1 MHQLLDQHQV
11 MKILP
16 PARFRSYSFQS
27 NFGDSKRIE
36 SGWYGYDAEDHGVPI
51 SVNNFVIRAT
61 ALALKEGPEAN
72 GNLDVLK
79 TPMLKNADQNSLSD
93 ISSEVKSLAERAH
106 EGKLTPNEFQG
117 GTFRHAYL
125 LVTGVL

>member
-36 SGWYGYDAEDHGVPI
+36 RFVAHRIMVFVPI